1 MRLSVLALV
10 FAYTCILAVGF
21 FYYPKW
27 KKPGTEATISWDV
40 SGYYLYL
47 PATFIYGDLRQVAF
61 GPDLI
66 ARYGPT
72 PDFQQAYP
80 HASGRYVLKY
90 SAGWAVQFL
99 PFFALG
105 HSMASAAD
113 EYPADG
119 FSYPYQLAISLGA
132 LFYVLIGLIYL
143 RRALRCYFSEGV
155 TAATLL
161 GIVFGT
167 NYFNYA
173 AIDGAMTHSP
183 LFTLYALLLW
193 ATIHFY
199 RQPRTSYA
207 LLIGAL
213 VGLAALT
220 RPTEIITCL
229 LPLGWGL
236 EVTRLAAWR
245 ERWQFWQRHGRKL
258 GVAVVAT
265 LAVGSLQ
272 LIYWKYAT
280 GDWLVYS
287 YQDQGFSWL
296 RPHLQGGLFSFRS
309 GWLTYTPLMW
319 LALFGLYSLW
329 RRYRSLWGICFA
341 FTLLYIYIAFSWDI
355 WWYGGSLG
363 QRTMVQTYPL
373 LAFPLAAFLEWGLV
387 LGRRG
392 YASHKFNLR
401 RWLTLVFI
409 LLCVYYNLW
418 LTHQAHRGGLF
429 AAGDMTRSYFWRVL
443 GRFDRDERDLL
454 LLDTREDFRGK
465 RHDIVRLYDNNFEQS
480 DTAMAACTLPP
491 IEGQRS
497 FCLHAGRQYGP
508 TVELPLAPATDRWL
522 RAGATFRV
530 ALKEWN
536 TWRMTQLIVQ
546 FWRGEEAIKT
556 RVIRPPRLLSDGETQ
571 EIFLDTPLPD
581 EPFDRLT
588 VSFWHA
594 DGDKE
599 ILIDQ
604 LYIETYHD

>member
-1 MRLSVLALV
+1 MRPSTLALV
-10 FAYTCILAVGF
+10 VAYLFLLAVGF

-27 KKPGTEATISWDV
+27 KKVGTEATISWDV
-40 SGYYLYL
+40 SGYYMYL
-47 PATFIYGDLRQVAF
+47 PALFIYNDLRGAAF
-61 GPDLI
+61 VPDVI

-80 HASGRYVLKY
+80 HPSGNYVMKY
-90 SAGWAVQFL
+90 SSGWAVQFL

-105 HSMASAAD
+105 HTLARSGD
-113 EYPADG
+113 EFPADG

-132 LFYVLIGLIYL
+132 LIYVLIGLIYL
-143 RRALRCYFSEGV
+143 RKALRAYFGEGV
-155 TAATLL
+155 TAAALL

-167 NYFNYA
+167 NYLNYA

-183 LFTLYALLLW
+183 LFTVYALLLW

-199 RQPRTSYA
+199 RQPRASYA

-229 LPLGWGL
+229 LPLLWGL
-236 EVTRLAAWR
+236 DFSRGAAWR
-245 ERWQFWQRHGRKL
+245 ARWQFFRRQADKL
-258 GVAVVAT
+258 LLAAVAT

-280 GDWLVYS
+280 GDWIVYS

-296 RPHLQGGLFSFRS
+296 RPHLQEGLFSYRS

-319 LALFGLYSLW
+319 LALFGLYGLY
-329 RRYRSLWGICFA
+329 RRYRSLWGSCLI
-341 FTLLYIYIAFSWDI
+341 FTLLYIYVAFAWDI

-363 QRTMVQTYPL
+363 QRTMVQTYPV

-387 LGRRG
+387 LGPRT

-401 RWLTLVFI
+401 RWLVLVFI
-409 LLCVYYNLW
+409 LLCVFYNLW
-418 LTHQAHRGGLF
+418 LTHQAHRGGLLH
-429 AAGDMTRSYFWRVL
+429 AGDMTRAYFWRVL
-443 GRFDRDERDLL
+443 GRFDHDERDLV
-454 LLDTREDFRGK
+454 LLDTREDFRGE
-465 RHDIVRLYDNNFEQS
+465 RQDVERLYANNFEAS
-480 DTAMAACTLPP
+480 DTALANCTLPA
-491 IEGQRS
+491 IEGRRS
-497 FCLHAGRQYGP
+497 FCLHAGRQYSP
-508 TVELPLAPATDRWL
+508 VFELPLLPAEDRWL

-530 ALKEWN
+530 GLKEWN
-536 TWRMTQLIVQ
+536 TWRMTQFIVQ
-546 FWRGEEAIKT
+546 FWRGEQAVHT
-556 RVIRPPRLLSDGETQ
+556 RFIRVHRLLSDGETQ
-571 EIFLDTPLPD
+571 EIHLDTPLPD
-581 EPFDRLT
+581 EDFDRVT
-588 VSFWHA
+588 VGFWHA